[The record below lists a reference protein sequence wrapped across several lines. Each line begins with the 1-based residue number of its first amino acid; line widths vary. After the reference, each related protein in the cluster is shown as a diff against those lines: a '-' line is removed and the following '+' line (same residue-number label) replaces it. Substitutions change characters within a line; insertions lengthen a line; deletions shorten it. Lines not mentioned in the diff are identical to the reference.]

1 MKKISILGSTGSIGQ
16 QTLAIV
22 DEFPN
27 DFEVFAI
34 SCHRDLKRFEA
45 QVAKYKP
52 KMAIITDP
60 EAYQSAAALKIQYPS
75 TQFLSG
81 REGLIEAV
89 SHEAVQS
96 VVIAIVGNDALLP
109 TIAAIEA
116 RKRVCIANK
125 EVLVT
130 SGHIIMP
137 LAAEKNV
144 ELIPVDSEHSA
155 LFQALQ
161 GNEKSSIEKVI
172 LTASGGPFRGMKRS
186 ELVDKT
192 AREALKHPKW
202 DMGQKISIDSA
213 TLMNKGLEVIEA
225 KWLFDLKP
233 EQIDV
238 VVHPQSIIHSL
249 IQYQD
254 SSVMAQMGL
263 PDMRLPIVYA
273 LNYPTRKAT
282 SLERMDLAALMT
294 LTFERADKETFPCLE
309 LAYEVLRAGGLQ
321 PTILNAANE
330 VLVARYLANEIGFYD
345 IPAGIE
351 WALAQCGNTQNPTL
365 ENVLESDLE
374 TRLRTAKWQPTQRS
388 RFRTTCFDGYGW
400 QRHSIYGMGVPW

>member
-1 MKKISILGSTGSIGQ
+1 MKNISILGSTGSIGQ

-27 DFEVFAI
+27 DFTVFAI
-34 SCHRDLKRFEA
+34 SCHRDIKRFEA

-52 KMAIITDP
+52 KIAVITDP
-60 EAYQSAAALKIQYPS
+60 ETFRSAGPLKIQHPN

-89 SHEAVQS
+89 SHTSIEA

-116 RKRVCIANK
+116 QKRVCIANK

-137 LAAEKNV
+137 LATQKNV

-161 GNEKSSIEKVI
+161 GNDKSSIEKVI
-172 LTASGGPFRGMKRS
+172 LTASGGPFRGLKRAD
-186 ELVDKT
+186 LIHKT
-192 AREALKHPKW
+192 AKEALKHPKW

-273 LNYPTRKAT
+273 LNYPTRKKT
-282 SLERMDLAALMT
+282 SLERMDLAELMT

-309 LAYEVLRAGGLQ
+309 LAYEVLRIGGLQ

-330 VLVARYLANEIGFYD
+330 VLVARYLADQIGFYD

-351 WALAQCGNTQNPTL
+351 WALSQCENTQNPSL
-365 ENVLESDLE
+365 ESVLESDSE
-374 TRLRTAKWQPTQRS
+374 TRQRIAMWQPTQR
-388 RFRTTCFDGYGW
+388 
-400 QRHSIYGMGVPW
+400 